1 MAAAGNCCTAIFFCC
16 AALFTY
22 YTGGRACGNGSVASP
37 GWFRSS
43 AGIARGGASG
53 ACDPPPNR
61 GRVMQ
66 ETTAVPGFKPEFPF
80 MDVPKFEKTASEATA
95 AFREIAEKG
104 IVQAKDTYAKMK
116 TAAEEATGM
125 LEHTYANA
133 SKGAADYGLKVIEA
147 ARANSNA
154 AFDFAT
160 ELLGARTMA
169 QMVEISTAHT
179 RKQIESI
186 TEQARE
192 LSALAQKV
200 ATTTAEPIK
209 EGLSS
214 LAKKA
219 A

>member
-1 MAAAGNCCTAIFFCC
+1 
-16 AALFTY
+16 
-22 YTGGRACGNGSVASP
+22 
-37 GWFRSS
+37 
-43 AGIARGGASG
+43 
-53 ACDPPPNR
+53 
-61 GRVMQ
+61 
-66 ETTAVPGFKPEFPF
+66 
-80 MDVPKFEKTASEATA
+80 
-95 AFREIAEKG
+95 
-104 IVQAKDTYAKMK
+104 MK

-133 SKGAADYGLKVIEA
+133 SKGAADYGIKVIEA

-169 QMVEISTAHT
+169 QVVEISTAHT

-214 LAKKA
+214 FAKKA

>member
-1 MAAAGNCCTAIFFCC
+1 
-16 AALFTY
+16 
-22 YTGGRACGNGSVASP
+22 
-37 GWFRSS
+37 
-43 AGIARGGASG
+43 
-53 ACDPPPNR
+53 
-61 GRVMQ
+61 MQ
-66 ETTAVPGFKPEFPF
+66 ETTPVAGAKPEFPF

-95 AFREIAEKG
+95 SFREIAEKG
-104 IVQAKDTYAKMK
+104 IGQAKDTYAKMK

-219 A
+219 G

>member
-1 MAAAGNCCTAIFFCC
+1 
-16 AALFTY
+16 
-22 YTGGRACGNGSVASP
+22 
-37 GWFRSS
+37 
-43 AGIARGGASG
+43 
-53 ACDPPPNR
+53 
-61 GRVMQ
+61 MQ
-66 ETTAVPGFKPEFPF
+66 ETTTIPGFKPEFPF
-80 MDVPKFEKTASEATA
+80 VDVPKFEKTATEATT
-95 AFREIAEKG
+95 AFREMAEKS

-116 TAAEEATGM
+116 TAAEEATGI

-160 ELLGARTMA
+160 ELFGARTMA

-179 RKQIESI
+179 RKQIESM

-192 LSALAQKV
+192 LSALA
-200 ATTTAEPIK
+200 
-209 EGLSS
+209 
-214 LAKKA
+214 KKA

>member
-1 MAAAGNCCTAIFFCC
+1 
-16 AALFTY
+16 
-22 YTGGRACGNGSVASP
+22 
-37 GWFRSS
+37 
-43 AGIARGGASG
+43 
-53 ACDPPPNR
+53 
-61 GRVMQ
+61 MQ
-66 ETTAVPGFKPEFPF
+66 ETTPTPGFKPEFPF
-80 MDVPKFEKTASEATA
+80 IDVPKFEKSATEATA
-95 AFREIAEKG
+95 AFRDMAEKS

-133 SKGAADYGLKVIEA
+133 SKGVADYGLKVIEA

-160 ELLGARTMA
+160 ELLSARTMA
-169 QMVEISTAHT
+169 QMVEISTAHS
-179 RKQIESI
+179 RKQIESV

>member
-1 MAAAGNCCTAIFFCC
+1 
-16 AALFTY
+16 
-22 YTGGRACGNGSVASP
+22 
-37 GWFRSS
+37 
-43 AGIARGGASG
+43 
-53 ACDPPPNR
+53 
-61 GRVMQ
+61 MQ

-80 MDVPKFEKTASEATA
+80 MDVPKFEKTSSEATA

-214 LAKKA
+214 FAKKA

>member
-1 MAAAGNCCTAIFFCC
+1 
-16 AALFTY
+16 
-22 YTGGRACGNGSVASP
+22 
-37 GWFRSS
+37 
-43 AGIARGGASG
+43 
-53 ACDPPPNR
+53 
-61 GRVMQ
+61 MQ
-66 ETTAVPGFKPEFPF
+66 ETTPIPGFKPEFPF
-80 MDVPKFEKTASEATA
+80 VDVPKFEKSATEATA
-95 AFREIAEKG
+95 AFRDMAEKS

-125 LEHTYANA
+125 MEHSYANA
-133 SKGAADYGLKVIEA
+133 SKGAADYGLKLIEA

-160 ELLGARTMA
+160 ELFGARTMA

-179 RKQIESI
+179 RKQIEAI

-192 LSALAQKV
+192 LSALAQKL

-209 EGLSS
+209 EGLST

>member
-1 MAAAGNCCTAIFFCC
+1 
-16 AALFTY
+16 
-22 YTGGRACGNGSVASP
+22 
-37 GWFRSS
+37 
-43 AGIARGGASG
+43 
-53 ACDPPPNR
+53 
-61 GRVMQ
+61 MQ
-66 ETTAVPGFKPEFPF
+66 ETTPIPGFKPEFPF
-80 MDVPKFEKTASEATA
+80 VDVPKFEKSATEATA
-95 AFREIAEKG
+95 AFREMAEKS

-116 TAAEEATGM
+116 SAAEEATGM
-125 LEHTYANA
+125 IEHTYANA
-133 SKGAADYGLKVIEA
+133 SKGASDYGLKVIEA

-160 ELLGARTMA
+160 ELFGARTMA

-179 RKQIESI
+179 RKQIEAM

-192 LSALAQKV
+192 LSALAQKL

-209 EGLSS
+209 EGLST